1 VVVTNEAVEAA
12 VSASRRF
19 LRHRHLPDSA
29 IDLIDEAGARVKLR
43 CESESRA
50 SNIVNAEDVVEAVA
64 ASTGMPVAVVKSVL
78 QVKEEEQLELIAKEL
93 AIQIPIG
100 GREWVEGLAGRLLGR
115 GSGET
120 GAGDP
125 GGEGQIGLAIA
136 LYLVQALELRV
147 ELAADQGYC
156 SDQVHP
162 DQ

>member
-1 VVVTNEAVEAA
+1 
-12 VSASRRF
+12 
-19 LRHRHLPDSA
+19 
-29 IDLIDEAGARVKLR
+29 
-43 CESESRA
+43 
-50 SNIVNAEDVVEAVA
+50 
-64 ASTGMPVAVVKSVL
+64 
-78 QVKEEEQLELIAKEL
+78 
-93 AIQIPIG
+93 
-100 GREWVEGLAGRLLGR
+100 VEGLAGRLLGR